1 MNLNRG
7 LFQKLANVRLS
18 DAKALL
24 RLKRFDAAYYVAGY
38 AVECALKACICKNI
52 KRHDF
57 PPRQTDHYSHDFE
70 SF

>member
-52 KRHDF
+52 KRYDF
-57 PPRQTDHYSHDFE
+57 PPRQTDHYSHDF
-70 SF
+70 